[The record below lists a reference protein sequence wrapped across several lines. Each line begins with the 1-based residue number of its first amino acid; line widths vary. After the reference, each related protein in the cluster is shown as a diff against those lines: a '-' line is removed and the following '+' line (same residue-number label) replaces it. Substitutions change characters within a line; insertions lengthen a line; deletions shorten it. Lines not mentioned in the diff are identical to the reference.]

1 MKEKDSQQFNIDM
14 FQLYGAFK
22 RNWAILVICGVI
34 GAVLSL
40 VVAFFFITP
49 KYSASV
55 DLLVNQKADTTQ
67 AQFTAQQADLQ
78 AINTYKD
85 VLQKSVILE
94 PVLKKVREQD
104 NYKGSIETLKDSIS
118 ISNETDSQVVSV
130 TVTDTNA
137 YVATDIANTIGN
149 VFTQKIKKIM
159 QVNNVTVVNKA
170 TVNTTPISPNKKL
183 FALIGLL
190 IGAGVGFTWVFA
202 KEIFDTTV
210 KDSEFLTHDLG
221 LADLGA
227 VYHISSKNRDFRIV
241 SVAEETSNDAQRRV

>member
-1 MKEKDSQQFNIDM
+1 MSESSNQQFNIDIPQIFNAM
-14 FQLYGAFK
+14 K
-22 RNWAILVICGVI
+22 RNWFTLFICGVV
-34 GAVLSL
+34 GMLLSL

-85 VLQKSVILE
+85 VLKKSVILE
-94 PVLKKVREQD
+94 PVLKKVKEQD
-104 NYKGSIETLKDSIS
+104 NYKGSLKTLQDSIS
-118 ISNETDSQVVSV
+118 ISNETNSQVVSV
-130 TVTDTNA
+130 TVTGVNA
-137 YVATDIANTIGN
+137 YVAADIANTIGT

-183 FALIGLL
+183 FALVGLL
-190 IGAGVGFTWVFA
+190 LGVVLGLAWVIV

-210 KDSEFLTHDLG
+210 RDTDFITDELK
-221 LADLGA
+221 LADLGV
-227 VYHISSKNRDFRIV
+227 VYHISSKNKDFRIV
-241 SVAEETSNDAQRRV
+241 NVEEESSNDDTKRV

>member
-1 MKEKDSQQFNIDM
+1 MSESSNQQFNID
-14 FQLYGAFK
+14 
-22 RNWAILVICGVI
+22 ILQIFNVMKKYWFTLFICGVV
-34 GAVLSL
+34 GMLLSL

-94 PVLKKVREQD
+94 PVLKKVREQN

-190 IGAGVGFTWVFA
+190 VGAGLGFACVII
-202 KEIFDTTV
+202 KEVFDTTV
-210 KDSEFLTHDLG
+210 KGTEFLTNDLG

-241 SVAEETSNDAQRRV
+241 SVAEEISNDDQRRV

>member
-14 FQLYGAFK
+14 FQLYGVFK
-22 RNWAILVICGVI
+22 KNWAILAICGVI
-34 GAVLSL
+34 GVVLSL
-40 VVAFFFITP
+40 VIAFFFITP

-104 NYKGSIETLKDSIS
+104 NYKGSIETLKNSIS
-118 ISNETDSQVVSV
+118 ISNETESQVVSV
-130 TVTDTNA
+130 TVIDTNA
-137 YVATDIANTIGN
+137 YVATDIANTIGD

-190 IGAGVGFTWVFA
+190 VGVGSGLAYVII

-210 KDSEFLTHDLG
+210 KGSEFLTNDLG
-221 LADLGA
+221 LSDLGV

-241 SVAEETSNDAQRRV
+241 SVAEETSNDEQRRV

>member
-1 MKEKDSQQFNIDM
+1 MSESSNQQFNIDIPQIFNAM
-14 FQLYGAFK
+14 KKYWFTLF
-22 RNWAILVICGVI
+22 ICGVV
-34 GAVLSL
+34 GMLLLL

-85 VLQKSVILE
+85 VLKKSVILE
-94 PVLKKVREQD
+94 PVLKKVKEQD
-104 NYKGSIETLKDSIS
+104 NYKGSLKTLQDSIS

-130 TVTDTNA
+130 TVTDVNA
-137 YVATDIANTIGN
+137 YIAADIANTIGT

-183 FALIGLL
+183 FALVGLL
-190 IGAGVGFTWVFA
+190 LGVVLGLAWVIV

-210 KDSEFLTHDLG
+210 RDTDFITDELK
-221 LADLGA
+221 LADLGV
-227 VYHISSKNRDFRIV
+227 VYHISSKNKDFRIV
-241 SVAEETSNDAQRRV
+241 NVEEESSNDDTKRV